1 MAERS
6 VFSNETGQV
15 MFGSGGNIYK
25 VPYEFG
31 NGLRLFNVNCPIVID
46 NIDLDID
53 NFTLGYWIRRIDSEA
68 TGVSYR
74 DVNYIRLLYDNGYE
88 AYISHR
94 TGDQTTRFY
103 PRITGPG
110 TSGIRA
116 HGEFEAYSI
125 LNKNSIQVYTPNVI
139 NTYDKTSS
147 MDNSD
152 ATKVEKISLN
162 AYHNLSIEDP
172 RMNRIYDELIVFDR
186 KISLDEYRHINNNRN
201 GNPPLTNQGLF
212 IYLKLN
218 GAEILSIGGID
229 KVGVRDYSGNNRHGE
244 IMNLPAGTL
253 QEQLDWANANLFVP
267 FIS

>member
-1 MAERS
+1 MAENT

-15 MFGSGGNIYK
+15 MFGSGGNVYK

-31 NGLRLFNVNCPIVID
+31 NGLRLFNVNCPIVVD

-68 TGVSYR
+68 TKYL
-74 DVNYIRLLYDNGYE
+74 DINYIRLLYDNGYE

-94 TGDQTTRFY
+94 TGTDNERFY
-103 PRITGPG
+103 PRIAGPG
-110 TSGIRA
+110 YSGSRA
-116 HGEFEAYSI
+116 DGEFEAYSI
-125 LNKNSIQVYTPNVI
+125 LDKNSIQIYFPNSI
-139 NTYDKTSS
+139 TLRDKTSAA
-147 MDNSD
+147 DNSD

-162 AYHNLSIEDP
+162 PYFNVAIEDP

-186 KISLDEYRHINNNRN
+186 KISLEEYRHINNNRN

-218 GAEILSIGGID
+218 SAEILSIGGVN

>member
-1 MAERS
+1 MAENS

-15 MFGSGGNIYK
+15 MFGSGGNVYK

-68 TGVSYR
+68 NEFNYLQI
-74 DVNYIRLLYDNGYE
+74 NYIRLLYDNGYE

-94 TGDQTTRFY
+94 TGANSSRFY
-103 PRITGPG
+103 PRISVAGSIGSRP
-110 TSGIRA
+110 

-125 LNKNSIQVYTPNVI
+125 LNKNSIQIYTPNAITPLDQTNVA
-139 NTYDKTSS
+139 
-147 MDNSD
+147 DNSD

-162 AYHNLSIEDP
+162 PYGNVPIEDP
-172 RMNRIYDELIVFDR
+172 RMNRVYDELIVFDR

-218 GAEILSIGGID
+218 SAEILSIGGVD